1 MTTDDRNIVSSEN
14 RINELINELNNCRED
29 ERNSQNQIIQVIVTA
44 GTILGILLG
53 ASYFS
58 ISDTGADETV
68 EKVVSV
74 VANDYARVTFWLSIC
89 VFCVAFTYIMTLGTG
104 NLLRYYYMQELEDRL
119 HELIPTGDDDAIAD
133 GLFVHWVSFSGPII
147 TRNPHHIESA
157 YTALHFL
164 NYTIAACFAVIFS
177 MGLIHFQ
184 YSRIEPEWYD
194 IVGFVGAFI
203 LMVAVLVLFIITSIF
218 AKKMVKFA
226 SKTAKDNLTAR
237 MSGHPDESY
246 DKAHEFHRILLYF
259 LYPKLKDIQKP
270 FLIVLGFVGGLIFS
284 HYNFGVQ
291 SAEIYCWRI
300 VLILICFDFFAYQAR
315 FLINDLRGI
324 REANNPLRDEAGE
337 IVPEYVQISIA
348 VILVRIVL
356 AVGMTVICWNTA
368 IGLPLFV
375 ALVVLVCITI
385 VYEVARSKQCQKG
398 IYFWVGAGYP
408 LRFFL
413 GAFAAIPLGHRF
425 EIMCSIQF
433 VLLLIAFWAYGMYSA
448 IMAWTNEVVDKMKAG
463 KDLSESYKEH
473 FLSLRDTLNIRYVR
487 ASDHRI
493 GDDFFPLREAG
504 HFNDVWN
511 ITYICSLSCLAIV
524 SYILLL
530 PTYVQAM
537 ELLAVVC
544 FCLMVPSCYE
554 YIKAL
559 FIGGCILT
567 AIPIAV
573 MMVDRTFLV
582 EYILLCLPQYLFVM
596 TYFILRYSPQM
607 KPLDM
612 KRIVA
617 VLCKIIFGE
626 KVFDLFFRHDEG
638 GAGKNG
644 E

>member
-1 MTTDDRNIVSSEN
+1 MTTYNKNSVSSEN

-58 ISDTGADETV
+58 TSDTLAGETV
-68 EKVVSV
+68 ETAASI
-74 VANDYARVTFWLSIC
+74 VANDHIRVTFWLSIC

-104 NLLRYYYMQELEDRL
+104 NLLRYHYIQELEDRL
-119 HELIPTGDDDAIAD
+119 HELIPTGADDAIAD
-133 GLFVHWVSFSGPII
+133 GLFIHWVSFSGPII
-147 TRNPHHIESA
+147 TRNPNHIESA
-157 YTALHFL
+157 YAALHFL
-164 NYTIAACFAVIFS
+164 SYTIAICFAVIFS
-177 MGLIHFQ
+177 MGLIYFQ

-194 IVGFVGAFI
+194 VVGFVGAFI
-203 LMVAVLVLFIITSIF
+203 LMATVFVLFIIMSIF

-226 SKTAKDNLTAR
+226 RRSAKNNLTAR
-237 MSGHPDESY
+237 MSGHPAESY
-246 DKAHEFHRILLYF
+246 SKAREFRRLLLYF

-270 FLIVLGFVGGLIFS
+270 FLVVLGFVVGLIFS
-284 HYNFGVQ
+284 YYNFGLQ
-291 SAEIYCWRI
+291 RAGIDCWGI

-324 REANNPLRDEAGE
+324 KEANSPLRDESGE
-337 IVPEYVQISIA
+337 IIPEYVQISIA
-348 VILVRIVL
+348 VILVRIAL
-356 AVGMTVICWNTA
+356 AVGMTIVCWNKA
-368 IGLPLFV
+368 IGFPLFV
-375 ALVVLVCITI
+375 ALVALVCITI
-385 VYEVARSKQCQKG
+385 VYEVARSKQWQKG

-425 EIMCSIQF
+425 ESMCSIQF
-433 VLLLIAFWAYGMYSA
+433 VLLLIAFWCYGMYSA
-448 IMAWTNEVVDKMKAG
+448 IMAWANEVVDKMKAR
-463 KDLSESYKEH
+463 KDLSDSYKDH
-473 FLSLRDTLNIRYVR
+473 FFSLQNTLNVRYVR
-487 ASDHRI
+487 ASGHRI

-504 HFNDVWN
+504 HFNDVWS

-530 PTYVQAM
+530 PTYVQTM

-544 FCLMVPSCYE
+544 FCLMVPSSYE
-554 YIKAL
+554 CIKAL

-573 MMVDRTFLV
+573 MMVDGTFLV

-612 KRIVA
+612 KRILA
-617 VLCKIIFGE
+617 VLCKIVFGE
-626 KVFDLFFRHDEG
+626 KVFDLFFRCNER
-638 GAGKNG
+638 GAGENG